1 MCFTHTDPSCWI
13 WVTKQLVS
21 WRYLEAYVC
30 AKSLQPCPTLCDPID
45 NSLAGSPVHGVLQAR
60 KLEWVAVPSSS
71 GSS

>member
-1 MCFTHTDPSCWI
+1 MFLGTDPNYWI

-30 AKSLQPCPTLCDPID
+30 ALSQLQPCPTLCDPID
-45 NSLAGSPVHGVLQAR
+45 NSLAGSPVHRVLQA
-60 KLEWVAVPSSS
+60 ECWVGLAVPSSS